1 VKIWPIKVMTSALIL
16 TFFFASVASAN
27 QPAFR
32 AKSIGGDKSAV
43 FFVEE
48 RSTDSRSLVVSSGMS
63 FFERPWIKDDPIPN
77 MGACRSTKDPDCDF
91 TKLHAGIA
99 SSVLGVC
106 DSASTRNCIES
117 ISFGPSSDQLVPAKF
132 VKYLEGREIDEDPEM
147 GFYGGRTASIW
158 SAENA
163 PNSSGSTN
171 YVVAPVVDFS
181 IYQNEP
187 RFRAVGFA
195 VDVTPFSTKFKEN
208 VGPGGWKTSEERL
221 SDSQRSSVPLRF
233 LPKIKEGDTSGEC
246 FAFQKDQCL
255 VQYDFP
261 PSTMIQ
267 MKVRLGRELGGWFK
281 GRLVDPEISVESL
294 DGDHNLILVTA
305 RPTEV
310 AQVAHAV
317 DYDKMTA
324 QEQALHD
331 EYYWGG
337 GKTSRSTAGT
347 ASTGGAD
354 RVFEFMRK
362 ARDIFKDTALGT
374 TTFWNFGTVNAGAG
388 SQCLADT
395 SKVLGIVTTNAM
407 GYQGTAPAFDG
418 STLNYRV
425 VGPHYMPGGKVEVR
439 GTYDLVMRSD
449 VARCLYRFNEAP
461 ISATVSI
468 ASSNGEA
475 QVATTSVSESGGW
488 LRMSAKNFTFSEKVV
503 SVKVSQESPA
513 AVTVQPTPTPTPI
526 PTVTAS
532 PTTVTTPTLKRTISC
547 VKGTTVKR
555 VTGNSPRCPKG
566 FKKRSV

>member
-1 VKIWPIKVMTSALIL
+1 MKSWPIKVMTSALL
-16 TFFFASVASAN
+16 LLFLFASVASAN

-32 AKSIGGDKSAV
+32 AKSIGGEKSAV

-48 RSTDSRSLVVSSGMS
+48 RATDSRSLVVSSGMS
-63 FFERPWIKDDPIPN
+63 FFERQWIKDDPIPN

-91 TKLHAGIA
+91 TKLYAGIA

-106 DSASTRNCIES
+106 ESSSARNCIES

-132 VKYLEGREIDEDPEM
+132 VKYLEGREIAEDPEL

-163 PNSSGSTN
+163 ANSGGSTN
-171 YVVAPVVDFS
+171 YLVAPVVDFS

-195 VDVTPFSTKFKEN
+195 VDITPYSTKFKAN
-208 VGPGGWKTSEERL
+208 VGPGGWRTPEERL
-221 SDSQRSSVPLRF
+221 VDSQGASVPLRF
-233 LPKIKEGDTSGEC
+233 LPKTRDGDTSGEC
-246 FAFQKDQCL
+246 FAFQKEECF

-261 PSTMIQ
+261 SSTVIQ
-267 MKVRLGRELGGWFK
+267 MKVRLARELGGWFK
-281 GRLVDPEISVESL
+281 GRLVDPDIKVESL
-294 DGDHNLILVTA
+294 DGENNLISVTA
-305 RPTEV
+305 KPTEV

-317 DYDKMTA
+317 DYDKMTP
-324 QEQALHD
+324 QEQTLHD

-337 GKTSRSTAGT
+337 LKTSRSTAGT

-354 RVFEFMRK
+354 RVFDFMNK

-503 SVKVSQESPA
+503 SVKVSQEKPA
-513 AVTVQPTPTPTPI
+513 VATPQPTPSLSPSGA
-526 PTVTAS
+526 VS
-532 PTTVTTPTLKRTISC
+532 PTMIEKPTSKKTITC
-547 VKGTTVKR
+547 VKGTAVKK
-555 VTGNSPRCPKG
+555 VSGKSPKCPKG
-566 FKKRSV
+566 FKKRA

>member
-1 VKIWPIKVMTSALIL
+1 MKSWPIKVMTSALL
-16 TFFFASVASAN
+16 LLFSFASVASAN

-32 AKSIGGDKSAV
+32 AKSIGGEKSAV

-48 RSTDSRSLVVSSGMS
+48 RATDSRSLVVSSGMS

-77 MGACRSTKDPDCDF
+77 MGECRSTKDPDCDF

-106 DSASTRNCIES
+106 DSSSARNCIES
-117 ISFGPSSDQLVPAKF
+117 ISFGPSSESLVPAKF

-158 SAENA
+158 SADNA
-163 PNSSGSTN
+163 ANSSGSTN
-171 YVVAPVVDFS
+171 YLVAPVVDFS

-195 VDVTPFSTKFKEN
+195 VDITPYSTKFKEN
-208 VGPGGWKTSEERL
+208 VGPGGWRTNEERL
-221 SDSQRSSVPLRF
+221 LVDSTRASWPLRF
-233 LPKIKEGDTSGEC
+233 LPKSKDGDYSGEC
-246 FAFQKDQCL
+246 IAFQKDQCL
-255 VQYDFP
+255 IQYDFP
-261 PSTMIQ
+261 PSTVIQ
-267 MKVRLGRELGGWFK
+267 LRVRLGRELGGWFK
-281 GRLVDPEISVESL
+281 GRLVDPDIKVESI
-294 DGDHNLILVTA
+294 DGENNLISVTA

-337 GKTSRSTAGT
+337 GKIGRSTAGT

-354 RVFEFMRK
+354 RVFDFMRK

-468 ASSNGEA
+468 ASSSGEA

-513 AVTVQPTPTPTPI
+513 AATVQPTPTPTPSVVAT
-526 PTVTAS
+526 PKEVTKPGS
-532 PTTVTTPTLKRTISC
+532 RKTISC

-555 VTGNSPRCPKG
+555 VTGKSPRCPKG